1 MDNRGRIFS
10 EVGDDIDPSKSTYV
24 SQQQIAQQIVNNSLR
39 QITSNP
45 KDNRAVEALTG
56 TSPNKFRQTADK
68 LKQLAGGAIETI
80 GNNFNDLSPKPKEQA
95 STETQTPT
103 TGGNAKPTSAGPAN
117 KPTQPNT
124 NNPTDTGIGKA
135 RNVWLI
141 PDKETAAILSK
152 CIETFEY
159 FLVRKNHSEGG
170 VVSLDSDITIT
181 TAINKAKEITDP
193 FAIASH
199 VFYKDILPKIE
210 NPMNAF
216 GDDVEQAKNWF
227 GDIANR
233 FKFGDPEVWES
244 SESVE
249 EISGLAESMRSK
261 YTETGYGY
269 GTMIRAIARGIT
281 QKDNAKNWNPVVGGD
296 GSIISPQDSEM
307 QNLPFESPRAD
318 NIERRLND
326 VARQEF
332 EGGGENLSGSPR
344 FKNEMETLIPP
355 TSGYGGYGKGAG
367 RVEGKEKPSGGE
379 KPTGLQREPKPKKRK
394 LLPTDY
400 FTNSFDNKSDR
411 PAPKP
416 KRTKPET

>member
-1 MDNRGRIFS
+1 M
-10 EVGDDIDPSKSTYV
+10 
-24 SQQQIAQQIVNNSLR
+24 
-39 QITSNP
+39 
-45 KDNRAVEALTG
+45 
-56 TSPNKFRQTADK
+56 
-68 LKQLAGGAIETI
+68 
-80 GNNFNDLSPKPKEQA
+80 
-95 STETQTPT
+95 
-103 TGGNAKPTSAGPAN
+103 
-117 KPTQPNT
+117 
-124 NNPTDTGIGKA
+124 
-135 RNVWLI
+135 
-141 PDKETAAILSK
+141 
-152 CIETFEY
+152 
-159 FLVRKNHSEGG
+159 
-170 VVSLDSDITIT
+170 SLDSDITIT

-210 NPMNAF
+210 NPMDAF

-355 TSGYGGYGKGAG
+355 ESGYGGYGKGAG
-367 RVEGKEKPSGGE
+367 RVEGKE
-379 KPTGLQREPKPKKRK
+379 
-394 LLPTDY
+394 
-400 FTNSFDNKSDR
+400 
-411 PAPKP
+411 
-416 KRTKPET
+416 